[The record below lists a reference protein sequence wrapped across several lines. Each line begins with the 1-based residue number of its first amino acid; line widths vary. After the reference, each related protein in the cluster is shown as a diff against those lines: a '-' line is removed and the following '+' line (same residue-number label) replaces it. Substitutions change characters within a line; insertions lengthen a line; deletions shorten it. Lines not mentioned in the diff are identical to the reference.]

1 MGRFKIVVDWERDLF
16 VLLNTYCYLDSAIVI
31 ELIRLVQKMFSGS
44 FVRTCDIITSS
55 SLKSRKLCFISTH
68 SCWEENLAGH
78 CGAHWTRTWSDA
90 ADYIMLEDKI
100 MRRQIKTLTC
110 SEEPTAVEGHPDHL

>member
-16 VLLNTYCYLDSAIVI
+16 VLMNTYCNLDSAIVI

-44 FVRTCDIITSS
+44 FVRKCDIITNS
-55 SLKSRKLCFISTH
+55 SLKRRKLCFISTR

-78 CGAHWTRTWSDA
+78 CGAHWARTWSD

-100 MRRQIKTLTC
+100 VRRQLKTLTC
-110 SEEPTAVEGHPDHL
+110 SEETTAVAEHLDHL